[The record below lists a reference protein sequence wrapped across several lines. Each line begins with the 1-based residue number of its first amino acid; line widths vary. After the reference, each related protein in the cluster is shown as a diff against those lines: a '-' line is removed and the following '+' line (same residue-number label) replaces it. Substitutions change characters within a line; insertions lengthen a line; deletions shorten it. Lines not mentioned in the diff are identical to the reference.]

1 MDDELFFE
9 SATRLAARMRQ
20 HEVSPVEFTYALIER
35 INSSKLNAY
44 CTVSPDEAVLA
55 AKRAEFLLHS
65 GKFDARVQPL
75 LGVPVSVKDN
85 IETAGIRTTYGSRVF
100 ANNIPEAD
108 SVCVQRLKAAGAII
122 VGKTNL
128 PEFATKGVV
137 DSPLLGI
144 TRNPWDL
151 TRVVGGSSG
160 GAAAAVAAGL
170 GPIAVGNDQ
179 AGSIRMPA
187 ALCGVA
193 GIKPTSGRIPFA
205 PNQSPWDQLFQVGLI
220 ARSVDDLEIGLRV
233 LEGHHADDP
242 LSYPVSDGPSS
253 LDLMRSSPRIAWSAN
268 IGFARI
274 EPEVLAIVKTALA
287 YLDAFG
293 AVKDVDLDLSLA
305 PIAYSILVPFKRA
318 IEVGHHLDAWAEKM
332 DPEVVEY
339 IRSGQTMGVN
349 EVRAGLEARTGVYIE
364 IERIFRDHDFLVTPT
379 LSVAAFEVGLTGPSE
394 IDGVMTKSFRDWF
407 PYTYPFNLSGHPAVT
422 VPAGFTSR
430 GLPVGIQIV
439 GPRFSDRAV
448 LALARALESAR
459 PWATTHP
466 PFT

>member
-1 MDDELFFE
+1 MDEELFFE
-9 SATRLAARMRQ
+9 SAARLAIRMRQ
-20 HEVSPVEFTYALIER
+20 HEVSPVEFTHALIKR
-35 INSSKLNAY
+35 INASELNAY
-44 CTVSPDEAVLA
+44 CTVCADEAVSA
-55 AKRAEFLLHS
+55 AKKAEGLLHS
-65 GKFDARVQPL
+65 GAFDARAQPL

-85 IETAGIRTTYGSRVF
+85 IETAGIRTTFGSRVF

-108 SVCVQRLKAAGAII
+108 AVCVQRLKAAGAII

-137 DSPLLGI
+137 DSPLLGV

-151 TRVVGGSSG
+151 GRVVGGSSG

-205 PNQSPWDQLFQVGLI
+205 PNLSPWDQLFQVGVI
-220 ARSVDDLEIGLRV
+220 ARSVDDLELGLRV

-253 LDLMRSSPRIAWSAN
+253 PTHTGSRPRIAWSST

-274 EPEVLAIVKTALA
+274 EPEVLGIVQTALA
-287 YLDAFG
+287 SLDAFG
-293 AVKDVDLDLSLA
+293 DVAGVDLDLSPA

-318 IEVGHHLDAWAEKM
+318 IEVGHHLDAWAEQM
-332 DPEVVEY
+332 DPEVVAY
-339 IRSGQTMGVN
+339 IRLGQSMGVN
-349 EVRAGLEARTGVYIE
+349 EVRTGLEARTRVYVE
-364 IERIFRDHDFLVTPT
+364 IERLFRDHDFLVTPT
-379 LSVAAFEVGLTGPSE
+379 LSVAAFEIGLTGPSE
-394 IDGVMTKSFRDWF
+394 INGVKTTSFRDWF
-407 PYTYPFNLSGHPAVT
+407 PYTYPFNLSGHPAVSI
-422 VPAGFTSR
+422 PAGFTSKR
-430 GLPVGIQIV
+430 LPVGIQIV

-448 LALARALESAR
+448 LALARALESVR
-459 PWATTHP
+459 PWAATHP